1 MGILCCS
8 QDEKLKEKL
17 ISLFGENGVLFFAD
31 ISLVE
36 EGTFQKCEVVIV
48 DLPYTTLPEV
58 KDIPL
63 PIIVLAAIP
72 TFEECVG
79 LVQSGVRGYG
89 NRQMRP
95 DNLAQAIGSVK
106 EGQIWLP
113 PAIISQLILTAVGT
127 NRTIHQD
134 DTILTRLS
142 EREQEVAR
150 YVAKG
155 MSNQQIADT
164 IFVSLR
170 TVKAHLSSIYEKTGL
185 RNRLELGLRLK
196 GSR

>member
-1 MGILCCS
+1 MAIVCCS
-8 QDEKLKEKL
+8 QDDKLKEKL
-17 ISLFGENGVLFFAD
+17 VSLFGDKGVLFFAD
-31 ISLVE
+31 ISLVKE
-36 EGTFQKCEVVIV
+36 DTFQKREVVIV
-48 DLPYTTLPEV
+48 DLPYTTIPEV
-58 KDIPL
+58 KNIPL
-63 PIIVLAAIP
+63 PVIVLTAIP

-79 LVQSGVRGYG
+79 LVQRGVKGYG
-89 NRQMRP
+89 NRQMRV

-113 PAIISQLILTAVGT
+113 PAIITQLILTAVGT
-127 NRTIHQD
+127 DRTLHQD
-134 DTILTRLS
+134 DTILSGLS

-150 YVAKG
+150 YVAQG